1 MRLMATLTSA
11 AALLVCSGAANSAE
25 FFFAPYKDASLMLEA
40 NTGHMQR
47 LVGQAPAPLLQ
58 ADLPALIWAFATGEC
73 GQERWGAV
81 DTDRFAQANV
91 AAFVQAKRPYVVS
104 TGGEAGSF
112 TCASDEGFAK
122 FLARYDSPFL
132 KGLDFDIERQQT
144 PAQIDDLVQR
154 AAALQRQRPALR
166 ISFTVATHAAANGS
180 QQSLNPLGET
190 VLRSLRRHGFE
201 RAILNL
207 MVMNYGPAQP
217 AHCALRDGRCDM
229 GASALQAARNVSSKY
244 GVPMNRIALTPML
257 GENDVADNVFTLAD
271 AQRVANEARA
281 AGLAG
286 LHYWSLDRDQP
297 CGQGE
302 PRVSPRCHALPAVQ
316 PGSYFQALQSAP

>member
-1 MRLMATLTSA
+1 MRLITTLSTA
-11 AALLVCSGAANSAE
+11 AALLMCSGAARSAD
-25 FFFAPYKDASLMLEA
+25 FYFAPYKDASLMLDA
-40 NTGHMQR
+40 TTGRMQG
-47 LVGQAPAPLLQ
+47 LIGQAPMSLVETASPT
-58 ADLPALIWAFATGEC
+58 LIWAFATGEC
-73 GQERWGAV
+73 GEERWGAV
-81 DTDRFAQANV
+81 DTDHFARANV
-91 AAFVQAKRPYVVS
+91 AAFVRAKRPYVVS

-112 TCASDEGFAK
+112 TCGTDAGFAQ

-144 PAQIDDLVQR
+144 AAQIDDLVQR
-154 AAALQRQRPALR
+154 AAALQGQRPELR
-166 ISFTVATHAAANGS
+166 ISFTVATHVAATGS

-201 RAILNL
+201 HAILNL

-217 AHCALRDGRCDM
+217 AHCVLRDARCDM
-229 GASALQAARNVSSKY
+229 GASALQAARNVSGKY

-271 AQRVANEARA
+271 AQRLAQEVRA

-297 CGQGE
+297 CAADE
-302 PRVSPRCHALPAVQ
+302 PRVSPRCHALPQVE
-316 PGSYFQALQSAP
+316 PGQFFKTLQSVP

>member
-1 MRLMATLTSA
+1 MRLIATLSA
-11 AALLVCSGAANSAE
+11 TAALLLHSGLARSAD
-25 FFFAPYKDASLMLEA
+25 FFFAPYKDASLMLDA
-40 NTGHMQR
+40 STGRMQA
-47 LVGQAPAPLLQ
+47 LAGQGAEPLL
-58 ADLPALIWAFATGEC
+58 ASTWPALIWAFATGEC
-73 GQERWGAV
+73 GQERWGEV

-112 TCASDEGFAK
+112 TCGSDAGFAQ

-144 PAQIDDLVQR
+144 AAQIDDLVQR
-154 AAALQRQRPALR
+154 AAALQRQRPELR
-166 ISFTVATHAAANGS
+166 ISFTVATHAATNGS

-201 RAILNL
+201 AAILNL
-207 MVMNYGPAQP
+207 MVMNYGPAKA
-217 AHCALRDGRCDM
+217 AHCVLREGRCDM
-229 GASALQAARNVSSKY
+229 GASALQAARNVHVKY

-257 GENDVADNVFTLAD
+257 GENDVAANIFTVED
-271 AQRVANEARA
+271 AQRVAREARA

-297 CGQGE
+297 CPPQE
-302 PRVSPRCHALPAVQ
+302 PRVSPRCHALPQVS
-316 PGSYFQALQSAP
+316 PSSFLKMLQSSP

>member
-1 MRLMATLTSA
+1 MRLIATLTSA
-11 AALLVCSGAANSAE
+11 ATLLVCSGTASSAE
-25 FFFAPYKDASLMLEA
+25 FLFAPYKDASLMLDA
-40 NTGHMQR
+40 STGRMQR
-47 LVGQAPAPLLQ
+47 LSGHAAVPLVQ
-58 ADLPALIWAFATGEC
+58 SEGPALIWAFATGEC
-73 GQERWGAV
+73 GQERWGGV
-81 DTDRFAQANV
+81 DTDRFARANV
-91 AAFVQAKRPYVVS
+91 SAFVSAQRPYVVS

-112 TCASDEGFAK
+112 TCGSDAGFAQ
-122 FLARYDSPFL
+122 FLARYDSSFL

-144 PAQIDDLVQR
+144 AVQIDDLVQR
-154 AAALQRQRPALR
+154 AAALQRQRPELR

-217 AHCALRDGRCDM
+217 AHCVLREARCDM
-229 GASALQAARNVSSKY
+229 GASALQAARNVSGKY

-257 GENDVADNVFTLAD
+257 GENDVADNVFTLVD
-271 AQRVANEARA
+271 AQRLAQEARA

-297 CGQGE
+297 CAAGE
-302 PRVSPRCHALPAVQ
+302 PRVSPRCHALPQVE
-316 PGSYFQALQSAP
+316 PGQFFKTLQSVP